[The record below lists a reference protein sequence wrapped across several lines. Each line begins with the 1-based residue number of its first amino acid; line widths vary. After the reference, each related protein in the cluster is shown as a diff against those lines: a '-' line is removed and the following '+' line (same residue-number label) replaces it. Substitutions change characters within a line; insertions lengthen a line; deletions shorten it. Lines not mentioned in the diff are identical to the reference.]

1 MFNRILVGLCA
12 LALALTS
19 GCYAAGKLVGKAER
33 DFNNATKQYDKGYRD
48 GQEGIEP

>member
-1 MFNRILVGLCA
+1 MRRWLTAGLCI
-12 LALALTS
+12 LALALN

-48 GQEGIEP
+48 GLEGVEP